1 MSYYWSLLH
10 HVKHSCVIVQ
20 EVFKTEQSHEI
31 AMSQIMGRCYVM
43 FVKDY
48 FKMRPEVIINDN
60 NSGVVPDPVKMCELM
75 ALYIIS
81 INMTIKKMFLK
92 DKYCK
97 CIHQHSSISHST
109 THNDYTLP
117 STHTHTHYTHTHTR

>member
-1 MSYYWSLLH
+1 M
-10 HVKHSCVIVQ
+10 Q

-60 NSGVVPDPVKMCELM
+60 N
-75 ALYIIS
+75 LYCARP
-81 INMTIKKMFLK
+81 
-92 DKYCK
+92 CK
-97 CIHQHSSISHST
+97 NVRAHDAVHYQHQHD
-109 THNDYTLP
+109 NLKNVFKGQVL
-117 STHTHTHYTHTHTR
+117 

>member
-1 MSYYWSLLH
+1 MSYHQSLLH
-10 HVKHSCVIVQ
+10 HVQYSCVIVQ

-60 NSGVVPDPVKMCELM
+60 NSCIVLDPVKMCELM
-75 ALYIIS
+75 TLYIIS
-81 INMTIKKMFLK
+81 ISMTI
-92 DKYCK
+92 
-97 CIHQHSSISHST
+97 
-109 THNDYTLP
+109 
-117 STHTHTHYTHTHTR
+117 